1 MNNVTADEILEIIHY
16 QWAGT
21 KEIMKIGNI
30 GEARAL
36 KIKKQLINELIEKG
50 YTLPRNKVP
59 MEVVIKHFKI
69 NIEFLRRVN
78 KERGVKA
85 C

>member
-1 MNNVTADEILEIIHY
+1 MNNVTATEILEIIHF

-36 KIKKQLINELIEKG
+36 KIKKTITSDLLEKG

-59 MEVVIKHFKI
+59 MEVVLKYFKI
-69 NIEFLRRVN
+69 NIDYLRRVN
-78 KERGVKA
+78 KDRSVNA
-85 C
+85 

>member
-1 MNNVTADEILEIIHY
+1 MNNVTATEILEIIHF

-36 KIKKQLINELIEKG
+36 KIKKTITSDLLEKG
-50 YTLPRNKVP
+50 YT
-59 MEVVIKHFKI
+59 
-69 NIEFLRRVN
+69 
-78 KERGVKA
+78 
-85 C
+85 

>member
-1 MNNVTADEILEIIHY
+1 MNNVTADEILDLIHY

-21 KEIMKIGNI
+21 KEIMKIANI

-36 KIKKQLINELIEKG
+36 KIKKQLINELLEQG

-59 MEVVIKHFKI
+59 MEVVLKHFKI
-69 NIEFLRRVN
+69 NIEFLRRVK
-78 KERGVKA
+78 KERGVRT

>member
-1 MNNVTADEILEIIHY
+1 MNSVTAKEILELINY

-30 GEARAL
+30 GEGRAL
-36 KIKKQLINELIEKG
+36 KIKKEITVNLIEKG

-59 MEVVIKHFKI
+59 MESVVKHFKI
-69 NIEFLRRVN
+69 NIDYLRKISN
-78 KERGVKA
+78 EGGVIA
-85 C
+85 

>member
-1 MNNVTADEILEIIHY
+1 MNNVTADEILGIIHF

-21 KEIMKIGNI
+21 KEIMKIGNV

-36 KIKKQLINELIEKG
+36 RIKKEISSDLVEKG

-59 MEVVIKHFKI
+59 MEFVLKYFKI

-78 KERGVKA
+78 KDRSVNA
-85 C
+85 

>member
-1 MNNVTADEILEIIHY
+1 MNNVTADEILDLIHY

-21 KEIMKIGNI
+21 KEIMKIANI

-36 KIKKQLINELIEKG
+36 KIKKQLINELLEQG

-59 MEVVIKHFKI
+59 MEGVLKYFKI
-69 NIEFLRRVN
+69 NIEFLRRVK
-78 KERGVKA
+78 KERGVKT